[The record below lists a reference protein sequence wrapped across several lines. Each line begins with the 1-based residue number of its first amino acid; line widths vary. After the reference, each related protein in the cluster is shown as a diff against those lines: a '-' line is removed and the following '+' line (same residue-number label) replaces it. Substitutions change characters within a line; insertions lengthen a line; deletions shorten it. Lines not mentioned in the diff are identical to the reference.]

1 MNFCRT
7 FRNTALKEI
16 GKIYTVQGRKFL
28 LSFPAPYN
36 CDQLKASGWSSRLA
50 QSASSTQHM
59 WELLAGNRTAVL
71 PRHARR
77 RRMRSYPNLC
87 ASKFN
92 KTNLKHGEHIHQPK
106 ASSTSRMRTTC
117 VFFCVLLSRG
127 FSWLPQRD
135 WAYSLATSIRAMR
148 TTAIFPGE
156 TRALVI

>member
-16 GKIYTVQGRKFL
+16 GKIYAVQGRKFL
-28 LSFPAPYN
+28 LSFPAPYT
-36 CDQLKASGWSSRLA
+36 CDQFKARGLSSWLA

-59 WELLAGNRTAVL
+59 WDLLAGNRMAVL
-71 PRHARR
+71 LRHARR
-77 RRMRSYPNLC
+77 RRIRSYPDLC

-92 KTNLKHGEHIHQPK
+92 KTNLKQGAHIQKPTP
-106 ASSTSRMRTTC
+106 SSTSHMLTTC
-117 VFFCVLLSRG
+117 VFFFAWCSRVA
-127 FSWLPQRD
+127 SRD
-135 WAYSLATSIRAMR
+135 SPKGRAYSLATSIQATR

>member
-16 GKIYTVQGRKFL
+16 GKIYTVQGRKFF
-28 LSFPAPYN
+28 LSFPAPYI
-36 CDQLKASGWSSRLA
+36 CDQFKARGLSSWLA

-77 RRMRSYPNLC
+77 RRIRSYPDLC

-92 KTNLKHGEHIHQPK
+92 KTNLKQGAHIQK
-106 ASSTSRMRTTC
+106 STASSTSRMRTTC
-117 VFFCVLLSRG
+117 VFFACCSRVA
-127 FSWLPQRD
+127 SRD
-135 WAYSLATSIRAMR
+135 SPKGRAYSLATSIQSTH

-156 TRALVI
+156 KRALVI